1 MATTAT
7 QSRLLTLARYH
18 PGSRGRWPATADER
32 WHYAI
37 TPAIAISLYALRPG
51 YGYCVAW
58 INRGLDGVNFYRDE
72 ADARA
77 YIYRAVRDL
86 EDEDPI

>member
-1 MATTAT
+1 MSTAT

-18 PGSRGRWPATADER
+18 KGSRGRWPTQTVELLHHAV
-32 WHYAI
+32 
-37 TPAIAISLYALRPG
+37 TPAHALSLYALRPG

-58 INRGLDGVNFYRDE
+58 ISNGLDGVNYYADE

-77 YIYRAVRDL
+77 YIRRAVHDL
-86 EDEDPI
+86 EAQDPI